1 MYDWIKFLH
10 SMCACKSKTI
20 ISQKMSK
27 EQMVQSLRRLD
38 EVMQE
43 ELTEI
48 QRIYNLLSDK
58 VIIQYNDEQLQLC
71 AQYYV
76 DRNEVNKKIDEINRA
91 KEDLRTVVKSFEIM
105 AKHILVLHAQHTHE
119 YNVISS
125 IIDTKKRI
133 REEVR
138 ESDDRL
144 DQKALLD
151 LDI

>member
-1 MYDWIKFLH
+1 
-10 SMCACKSKTI
+10 
-20 ISQKMSK
+20 
-27 EQMVQSLRRLD
+27 MVQSLRRLD

-76 DRNEVNKKIDEINRA
+76 DRNEVNKKIDEINNA

-105 AKHILVLHAQHTHE
+105 ARHILVLHAQHTHE

-133 REEVR
+133 REC
-138 ESDDRL
+138 DNDT
-144 DQKALLD
+144 DQEAPKNLGV
-151 LDI
+151 